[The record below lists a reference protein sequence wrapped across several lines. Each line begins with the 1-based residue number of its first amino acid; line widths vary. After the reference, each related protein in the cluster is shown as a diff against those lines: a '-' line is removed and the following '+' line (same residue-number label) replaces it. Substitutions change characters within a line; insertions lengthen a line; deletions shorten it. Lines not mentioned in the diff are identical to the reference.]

1 MNMTEFEWVTR
12 ATMRYANRLGW
23 HDQSCEEFAKTS
35 YDDGRE
41 DFENE
46 PEDCVD
52 EDLTYW
58 D

>member
-1 MNMTEFEWVTR
+1 MTEFEWVQR

-41 DFENE
+41 YYEND
-46 PEDCVD
+46 PEGCVD
-52 EDLTYW
+52 EDLTNW